1 MKNPLKAVRKSLFL
15 KVFALSAVVS
25 IILIYILG
33 STLYNRISDGIIRE
47 KVNSSVA
54 EGTSLITYAEYR
66 FAFST
71 LDPKVK
77 ISDVTKEI
85 VQSTK
90 IKSEETGR
98 DIALINM
105 NGVKKNGIDIETTS
119 NFLQVASIPQDLRKK
134 VRASLEVVTQRGTLS
149 YVNGSTS
156 AGIFVGKRITIPKS
170 GDYEIYIAYDF
181 RSQQQT
187 IDLIGSA
194 VLATGIILVLL
205 LMITI
210 LLVLRSVI
218 RPVQEAAK
226 IAEDFSAG
234 DLDQRMRVKGE
245 DELARLGTA
254 FNDMA
259 TTLASQIK
267 RLENLSRVQQRFVA
281 DVSHELRTPLTT
293 IRMASDVIHGA
304 RDSFDPT
311 IARSAELLISQIER
325 FELLLADLL
334 EISRFDAEAASLAI
348 ERVDL
353 RALIT
358 RCVEDLSYVA
368 HEWHTSIELDLPEGE
383 LFIDGDSRRIVRI
396 LRNLVTNAI
405 DHCES
410 KPIYVSVRSDDTS
423 VSIAVRDFGIGIALQ
438 QLNRVFDRFW
448 RADPSRSRVRGGTG
462 LGLSIA
468 KEDAALH
475 GGEIRVWSEL
485 GKGANF
491 VLTLPKKYGEIL
503 QSFPISEIPT
513 SLDVPTPQT
522 K

>member
-1 MKNPLKAVRKSLFL
+1 MKSPLKFFRKSLFL

-25 IILIYILG
+25 IALIYILG
-33 STLYNRISDGIIRE
+33 STLYNRISAGIIRE
-47 KVNSSVA
+47 KVNSSVT

-66 FAFST
+66 FAFSA

-77 ISDVTKEI
+77 ISEITKEI

-90 IKSEETGR
+90 IKSEEAGR
-98 DIALINM
+98 DIALINI

-119 NFLQVASIPQDLRKK
+119 NFLQVSSIPQDLRKN
-134 VRASLEVVTQRGTLS
+134 VRNSSEVVTARGTLS
-149 YVNGSTS
+149 YVNGVESD
-156 AGIFVGKRITIPKS
+156 GIFVGKKIAIPKS

-226 IAEDFSAG
+226 IAENFSSG

-259 TTLASQIK
+259 TTLATQIK

-353 RALIT
+353 RGLIN
-358 RCVEDLSYVA
+358 RCIEDLSYVA
-368 HEWHTSIELDLPEGE
+368 QEWHTEIELDFPEDD
-383 LFIDGDSRRIVRI
+383 LIIDGDSRRIVRI

-410 KPIYVSVRSDDTS
+410 KPIYVTVRGNESA
-423 VSIAVRDFGIGIALQ
+423 VSISVRDFGIGIAPQ

-475 GGEIRVWSEL
+475 RGEIRVWSEL
-485 GKGANF
+485 GRGANF
-491 VLTLPKKYGEIL
+491 VLTLPLRFGETIHTP
-503 QSFPISEIPT
+503 PIPEIPT
-513 SLDVPTPQT
+513 TFEPIT
-522 K
+522 KQNR